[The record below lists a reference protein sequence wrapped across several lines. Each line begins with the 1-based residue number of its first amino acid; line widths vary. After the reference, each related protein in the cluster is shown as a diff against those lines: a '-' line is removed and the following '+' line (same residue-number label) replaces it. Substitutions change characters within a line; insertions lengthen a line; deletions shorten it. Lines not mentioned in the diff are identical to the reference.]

1 MINSKNYY
9 DNIATNYHMEALAKM
24 NYLNAV
30 DNYIIKTMTDEKING
45 FMDVGTGDGRRAL
58 KLINYFKI
66 TSNIVL
72 VDDSKEMLEQME
84 LDDNIILFSDNVINY
99 KSTQRFSLITC
110 LWNVLGHFPSVED
123 RIDFFKLVE
132 EHLRPGGVF
141 IYDVNNRYNI
151 AHYGSESVAN
161 NIIKDRYNN
170 ANSGWFDLATG
181 GNKTK
186 VYIHSPFDIENY
198 IKPTHLTLE
207 ETVYIDYTTG
217 VLKSNFLE
225 GQLVYK
231 LRKPLENG

>member
-1 MINSKNYY
+1 MIKSKNYY
-9 DNIATNYHMEALAKM
+9 DNIATNYHIQALAKM

-30 DNYIIKTMTDEKING
+30 DNYIIKTMAHEKING

-66 TSNIVL
+66 NSNIVL
-72 VDDSKEMLEQME
+72 VDDSKEMLEQIE
-84 LDDNIILFSDNVINY
+84 LDENIVLFNDNVINY
-99 KSTQRFSLITC
+99 KSTQNFSLITC
-110 LWNVLGHFPSVED
+110 LWNVLGHFSTVED
-123 RIDFFKLVE
+123 RINLFKLVE

-151 AHYGSESVAN
+151 AHYGSENVAN
-161 NIIKDRYNN
+161 NMIKDRYNN
-170 ANSGWFDLATG
+170 GDSGWFDLATG

-198 IKPTHLTLE
+198 IKPTNLSLE